1 MKNSLI
7 LEEVMWLCR
16 GKELQSFPIFPFP
29 SLLYLPTFQVSLRS
43 PSISSL
49 STPPS
54 SYLPLLLPFPVPSIV
69 PYISLSLSTFR
80 FTLNLLCPSQPTT
93 SLQFLFPTFIF
104 PYLSLFPPISFPT
117 YLLPYLST
125 SLPSPSLPFHFP
137 FFPLLSF
144 LFPPFSFFFSF
155 SFSFSLFLPL
165 LWGLWF
171 LIPLDFL
178 YRPAA
183 FL

>member
-144 LFPPFSFFFSF
+144 SFPPFFFLLFFLLFFFPFPSP
-155 SFSFSLFLPL
+155 SL
-165 LWGLWF
+165 GS
-171 LIPLDFL
+171 LISYPS
-178 YRPAA
+178 
-183 FL
+183 